1 MSSNKIKIIRTEAK
15 GIKLMQFVKA
25 FKVSQVYPG
34 NFYQTKLFAE
44 VLIDT
49 QRSDNENLTL
59 VTQNL

>member
-1 MSSNKIKIIRTEAK
+1 
-15 GIKLMQFVKA
+15 MQFVKA